1 MKLATS
7 ELHVWL
13 AFDREL
19 AGEPLVAS
27 FTALLDAGERE
38 RAARFRSDEHA
49 HQFLVT
55 RALQRSVLSV
65 YAPEIAPAD
74 WRFVAG
80 ERGKPELAPEFSGVG
95 LRFNVTHTASLV
107 VMAVTRAGLVG
118 VDAESLDARAAPLA
132 LATRYFT
139 ADEARQLAGCSASE
153 QQRCFYRLWTLKEAW
168 LKATG
173 RGVADGLAGISFDF
187 DAAGNVAQVAM
198 PGDDLSRWQFW
209 QGQIGEQHLAAI
221 AASNP
226 WGPLAISVF
235 RRLPAAALEYE
246 PQPTLRLV
254 AGASGQEQRA
264 QS

>member
-1 MKLATS
+1 LKLATS

-19 AGEPLVAS
+19 TDQRLIEAYA
-27 FTALLDAGERE
+27 ALLDAGEQE

-55 RALQRSVLSV
+55 RALQRAVLSC
-65 YAPEIAPAD
+65 YAPEIAPAR

-80 ERGKPELAPEFSGVG
+80 ERGKPELAPEFAGLG
-95 LRFNVTHTASLV
+95 LRFNVSHSASLV
-107 VMAVTRAGLVG
+107 AMAVTRAGLVG
-118 VDAESLDARAAPLA
+118 VDVERLDERAAPLA

-139 ADEARQLAGCSASE
+139 PGEARQLASFPATD
-153 QQRCFYRLWTLKEAW
+153 QQQHFYRLWTLKEAW

-173 RGVADGLAGISFDF
+173 RGVAEGLAGISFEF
-187 DAAGNVAQVAM
+187 DAAGHVDKVAM
-198 PGDDLSRWQFW
+198 RSGDIGRWQFW
-209 QGQIGEQHLAAI
+209 QGRPSEQHLVAI

-226 WGPLAISVF
+226 WAPLTISVF
-235 RRLPAAALEYE
+235 RRLPAAELEFESQPAL
-246 PQPTLRLV
+246 QLV
-254 AGASGQEQRA
+254 AGASGQEKRA

>member
-13 AFDREL
+13 AFDRQL
-19 AGEPLVAS
+19 AEQRLVEA
-27 FTALLDAGERE
+27 FAALLDAGERD

-55 RALQRSVLSV
+55 RALQRSVLSC

-80 ERGKPELAPEFSGVG
+80 ERGKPELAPECAGSG
-95 LRFNVTHTASLV
+95 LRFNVSHSALLV
-107 VMAVTRAGLVG
+107 AMVVTRAGRVG
-118 VDAESLDARAAPLA
+118 VDVECLNARAAPLA

-139 ADEARQLAGCSASE
+139 SSEARQLAALPATE
-153 QQRCFYRLWTLKEAW
+153 QQRHFYRLWTLKEAW

-173 RGVADGLAGISFDF
+173 TGVADGLAGISFGF
-187 DAAGNVAQVAM
+187 DAAGHVDKVTM
-198 PGDDLSRWQFW
+198 PVDDISRWQFW
-209 QGQIGEQHLAAI
+209 QGQPSEQHLMSI

-226 WGPLAISVF
+226 WSPLTLSVF
-235 RRLPAAALEYE
+235 RRLPAVDLEYE
-246 PQPTLRLV
+246 AQPALQLV
-254 AGASGQEQRA
+254 AGTSGQEERT